1 MTDMFTQA
9 ANFNSMLDSTEPLHV
24 SEVVHKAFIEITE
37 DGAEAAAATGKYL
50 MQYIPF
56 NHCALYLFN
65 ILFILFPLNSS
76 TILSFSSGSHILL
89 LVFIRFIYSLLNQ
102 LHYKSYCSGLIKQML
117 IAGLARKKRSIMGQ
131 YLQAD
136 HPFHYFIYSQSMAT
150 PIFCGSA
157 KIFQDSQSFDREHD
171 EL

>member
-56 NHCALYLFN
+56 NHSMCFVFVQHFIHFISLELIYNPLFFFWVAHIITRFHSLHIFAFESTALQIILLGTDKTNAHSWIGAQKAVDNGAIFASGPSIPLFYL
-65 ILFILFPLNSS
+65 L
-76 TILSFSSGSHILL
+76 TINGYAHILW
-89 LVFIRFIYSLLNQ
+89 I
-102 LHYKSYCSGLIKQML
+102 
-117 IAGLARKKRSIMGQ
+117 
-131 YLQAD
+131 
-136 HPFHYFIYSQSMAT
+136 SQDIS
-150 PIFCGSA
+150 
-157 KIFQDSQSFDREHD
+157 R
-171 EL
+171 